1 MMIMLQKLAV
11 HPFGPVRKL
20 GQLQFPASADFR
32 VGRGVAAIGI
42 ADYEDERLILR
53 RISGTGRCTISSNVG
68 TRRPR
73 LLPYG
78 FWALRRCWGYGP
90 SIASGLVAGAPQLCA
105 GAALGTSVGA
115 EGRRKTLS
123 TP

>member
-68 TRRPR
+68 TRGPR
-73 LLPYG
+73 AVDYG
-78 FWALRRCWGYGP
+78 
-90 SIASGLVAGAPQLCA
+90 
-105 GAALGTSVGA
+105 ALGFSPLLGIA
-115 EGRRKTLS
+115 LS
-123 TP
+123 PALMIRLDAD